1 MNKKRHTN
9 VKKQIRLS
17 IDLVILSSI
26 LFLIYMGL
34 NNITLIVEDREVFL
48 NQEIR
53 VGQLE
58 EMVKTLVEEKESITC
73 ESTSVE

>member
-58 EMVKTLVEEKESITC
+58 EMVKTLVEEKEAITC

>member
-73 ESTSVE
+73 ESTSFE

>member
-34 NNITLIVEDREVFL
+34 NNITLIVQDREVFL

-53 VGQLE
+53 VGKLE
-58 EMVKTLVEEKESITC
+58 DMVKTLVEEKGSNPKKE
-73 ESTSVE
+73 TSFE